1 MAGNKIFYV
10 TRTEDE
16 STQTA
21 GAATK
26 TRADKPQLLKIV
38 GVDHAGNPSPATPED
53 NQIYA
58 TEEEKQ
64 EILLTSDTVQA
75 GDLNPVTSDAVF
87 HYAKPPHPDW
97 ANAIPITAAQL
108 NAGYAAPSD
117 GMFVGSAY
125 NQTAGNS
132 YSLTL
137 NGTNIMPFL
146 SQISSNSGIRPTP
159 LSLIVNQGDTLG
171 CTAPVSSI
179 VIDPSLSFVPWK

>member
-16 STQTA
+16 ATQTA

-38 GVDHAGNPSPATPED
+38 GVDHAGNPNPATPED

-64 EILLTSDTVQA
+64 EILLTSDTVQD

-87 HYAKPPHPDW
+87 HFAKPPRPDW
-97 ANAIPITAAQL
+97 ANAVAITAAQIY
-108 NAGYAAPSD
+108 AGYTAPSD
-117 GMFVGSAY
+117 GLFVCTCVMPET
-125 NQTAGNS
+125 QGNDSRRVITVNNIPIAEGQFSTGALYS
-132 YSLTL
+132 Y
-137 NGTNIMPFL
+137 
-146 SQISSNSGIRPTP
+146 
-159 LSLIVNQGDTLG
+159 DG
-171 CTAPVSSI
+171 CSCPVSEGDLIKSNM
-179 VIDPSLSFVPWK
+179 PSAWDGETRHFVPWK

>member
-16 STQTA
+16 TTQTA

-75 GDLNPVTSDAVF
+75 GDLNPVTSDAVAT
-87 HYAKPPHPDW
+87 YI
-97 ANAIPITAAQL
+97 ANQLELSDYEDFSITTTNQVAQFDGIACICL
-108 NAGYAAPSD
+108 YGSGYRDTEFYVNDVLALKMYFTDTDVSMSD
-117 GMFVGSAY
+117 G
-125 NQTAGNS
+125 QT
-132 YSLTL
+132 
-137 NGTNIMPFL
+137 
-146 SQISSNSGIRPTP
+146 
-159 LSLIVNQGDTLG
+159 LILKKGDTYRYSGAGPNINKSKVRWYKLRDYSKR
-171 CTAPVSSI
+171 T
-179 VIDPSLSFVPWK
+179 

>member
-64 EILLTSDTVQA
+64 EILLTSDTVQD

-87 HYAKPPHPDW
+87 HYAKPLFPDW
-97 ANAIPITAAQL
+97 SNPIKVPSYPWTATTDVWVSFH
-108 NAGYAAPSD
+108 GYGVPYVSLSID
-117 GMFVGSAY
+117 GHM
-125 NQTAGNS
+125 
-132 YSLTL
+132 
-137 NGTNIMPFL
+137 
-146 SQISSNSGIRPTP
+146 
-159 LSLIVNQGDTLG
+159 
-171 CTAPVSSI
+171 VS
-179 VIDPSLSFVPWK
+179 VIDKSGANNLYSASFHGPVKAGSVISTTSPGLTKVYGML

>member
-16 STQTA
+16 ATQTA

-38 GVDHAGNPSPATPED
+38 GVDHAGNPNPATPED

-64 EILLTSDTVQA
+64 EILLTSDTVQE

-87 HYAKPPHPDW
+87 HYFRPPHPDW
-97 ANAIPITAAQL
+97 SNAVAISTGQL
-108 NAGYAAPSD
+108 KAGYTVPSD
-117 GMFVGSAY
+117 GMIVGYGRS
-125 NQTAGNS
+125 AGNS
-132 YSLTL
+132 SAIFSVNNVAVSLTEFYPKQYAAYS
-137 NGTNIMPFL
+137 NTQVPVNKGDIFK
-146 SQISSNSGIRPTP
+146 SNSA
-159 LSLIVNQGDTLG
+159 LESANFH
-171 CTAPVSSI
+171 
-179 VIDPSLSFVPWK
+179 FVPWK

>member
-16 STQTA
+16 ATQTA

-58 TEEEKQ
+58 TEEENQ
-64 EILLTSDTVQA
+64 EILLTSDTVQE

-87 HYAKPPHPDW
+87 HFAKPPRPDW
-97 ANAIPITAAQL
+97 SNAVAITTEQL
-108 NAGYAAPSD
+108 SAGYTAPSD
-117 GMFVGSAY
+117 GMFVGSVDNLQVGKAY
-125 NQTAGNS
+125 W
-132 YSLTL
+132 LTL
-137 NGTNIMPFL
+137 NGTNIMPLF
-146 SQISSNSGIRPTP
+146 SKISDNGGVRPVS

-171 CTAPVSSI
+171 CTAPASRI
-179 VIDPSLSFVPWK
+179 EIDPSLSFVPWK